1 MNGLRRLQKRWS
13 QLGKPRRFKAWGN
26 SRVYLVAIGLTGVIA
41 GLRSVGLFQAVELAA
56 VDQLFRLRPL
66 EAIDQRITII
76 SISDQDINQIGSW
89 PIPDAILAEVLKE
102 IKSHQPRAIGLDLY
116 RELPVYPGQAALNRV
131 FETTP
136 NLIGI
141 QKIADDTS
149 RGVQAPPLLLQQ
161 QQVGFNNVVV
171 DPDGTVRR
179 AVLFWETQEGHSESF
194 ALKLALLYL
203 KQEGVTPSDRHGY
216 LRLGG
221 QTFGRLRP
229 DDGSYVNADTGGYQ
243 IFANPRGPA
252 HRFHH
257 VALQAVLDGSVS
269 PELLRD
275 RIVLIG
281 STAVSLRDFFYTSY
295 SSGINRTTQPISGVE
310 LHANFISQI
319 LSAALDRRPLL
330 RVLPDPIEVG
340 WIFVWSWLGA
350 AVSWRVRSPAH
361 AAILVLVASATLAG
375 GCYLVFLHGWWIP
388 LIPPMVA
395 LVGSTI
401 AITGYLAHQKEEL
414 KKSKEFLNSI
424 INTIPDPVF
433 VKNRHH
439 RWIVLNDA
447 FCRLIGH
454 PLEQLLDRSESNF
467 FPAAQTQQ
475 FWQQDDLTFR
485 YGEKQET
492 EEEFTDARGVTYR
505 VATKRSLHRDA
516 AGNVFLVGVIRD
528 ITQRKQLEDE
538 LRRTAEELVR
548 SNAELRQVENR
559 LRYMALYDTLTGLP
573 NRELLYERL
582 HHALQNTH
590 EHHQLVAVLFLDLD
604 GFKQV
609 NDTYGHLMGDLLLKA
624 VAQRLTRCLRGSD
637 TVARLGGD
645 EFVVLL
651 PAIPTTQDVARVA
664 EKILQTLS
672 QSFAL
677 EGYTIPMSTSIGISL
692 YQDDRGSIE
701 TLLQEADLAMYQA
714 KQMGKNCYQFAVL
727 KKDEG

>member
-1 MNGLRRLQKRWS
+1 MRSLGLLQS
-13 QLGKPRRFKAWGN
+13 A
-26 SRVYLVAIGLTGVIA
+26 
-41 GLRSVGLFQAVELAA
+41 ELAA
-56 VDQLFRLRPL
+56 IDQLFRLRPL
-66 EAIDQRITII
+66 EPIDQRITII

-89 PIPDAILAEVLKE
+89 PIPDAVLANVLQE
-102 IKSHQPRAIGLDLY
+102 IRSHQPRAIGLDLY
-116 RELPVYPGQAALNRV
+116 RELPVNPGRMELNRV

-149 RGVQAPPLLLQQ
+149 KGVQAPPILLQH

-179 AVLFWETQEGHSESF
+179 TVLFWETEGKHVESF

-203 KQEGVTPSDRHGY
+203 DREGVRPGDRNGY
-216 LRLGG
+216 LQLGA
-221 QTFGRLRP
+221 QTFVRLRP
-229 DDGSYVNADTGGYQ
+229 DDGSYVNVDTGGYQ
-243 IFANPRGPA
+243 ILANPRGPA
-252 HRFHH
+252 QRFRH
-257 VALQAVLDGSVS
+257 VALAEILNGTVS

-319 LSAALDRRPLL
+319 LSAALDDRRLL

-340 WIFVWSWLGA
+340 WFFVWSWLGA
-350 AVSWRVRSPAH
+350 AVSWRVRSLAQSTL
-361 AAILVLVASATLAG
+361 LVLLASGSLVG
-375 GCYLVFLHGWWIP
+375 VGYLVFLQGWWIP
-388 LIPPMVA
+388 LIPP
-395 LVGSTI
+395 LLGLISSTI
-401 AITGYLAHQKEEL
+401 VVMGYLAHQKEEL
-414 KKSKEFLNSI
+414 KKSKEFLNSV

-433 VKNRHH
+433 VKNHH
-439 RWIVLNDA
+439 RRWIVLNEA

-454 PLEQLLDRSESNF
+454 PLERLLDRSESDF
-467 FPAAQTQQ
+467 FPPEQTQQ
-475 FWQQDDLTFR
+475 FWQQDDLTFH
-485 YGEKQET
+485 YGEKHET

-559 LRYMALYDTLTGLP
+559 LRHMALYDALTGLP

-582 HHALQNTH
+582 HQALQNLH

-672 QSFAL
+672 QSFVL
-677 EGYTIPMSTSIGISL
+677 EGHTIPMSTSIGISL
-692 YQDDRGSIE
+692 YGDDRGSIE
-701 TLLQEADLAMYQA
+701 TLLQGADLAMYQA
-714 KQMGKNCYQFAVL
+714 KQRGKNCYQFAPAKL
-727 KKDEG
+727 DAELRPNPSAD